1 MGMKAAVTTAAAI
14 LMIWM
19 LLSGC
24 LNSRFNRQEPS
35 EKVAMEEPSQ
45 PVTITL
51 RHILVRDGSRHN
63 LRMLQDVV
71 AETEKAVPG
80 LRIELEGVEDRV
92 NRFQK
97 LPVEMATRNAPDIF
111 SLFGGTDTIKYAKAG
126 RLLDVT
132 PFLDELKLKD
142 QFINLDEFTVD
153 GKVYG
158 LPTAGYVEG
167 IYYNKKI
174 FRDLGIPIPATWEQF
189 LASCGKLKANGIVP
203 LALGASDGWVANMMA
218 NTLWVRMAGPDV
230 VERIRAG
237 DAKWTDF
244 EVAAAYKAYV
254 TLIKEGYV
262 QSNSLAL
269 SLTEAQNEFRTG
281 KAAMIFDGTWASS
294 SYLDPNTSAVSD
306 FLGFMPFPAMGGPG
320 DGWINGSWS
329 SGYGFSS
336 ELSPE
341 QLIGAKNFI
350 RYMYSPQMQKRQLIE
365 TGALPAIHLQDF
377 NAEMNPAVA
386 EIMDVL
392 QQADGLFPAFDS
404 IVSAKVREALEQGT
418 QALIGGIMPPEE
430 MLRIVQHIQQDT
442 VANEIK

>member
-1 MGMKAAVTTAAAI
+1 MRAALTTAVI

-24 LNSRFNRQEPS
+24 LNARFTRPEPG
-35 EKVAMEEPSQ
+35 EEVAMDEPQ
-45 PVTITL
+45 TVTMTL
-51 RHILVRDGSRHN
+51 RHILVRDGSKHN
-63 LRMLQDVV
+63 LRLLQNVV

-132 PFLDELKLKD
+132 PFLEELKLKE

-153 GKVYG
+153 GRVYG

-174 FRDLGIPIPATWEQF
+174 FRDLGIPIPATWEEF
-189 LASCGKLKANGIVP
+189 LAACGKLKASGIVP
-203 LALGASDGWVANMMA
+203 LALGASDGWVTNMIA

-237 DAKWTDF
+237 DARWTDS
-244 EVAAAYKAYV
+244 EIIAAYKAYV
-254 TLIKEGYV
+254 TLITEGYV
-262 QSNSLAL
+262 QNNSLAL
-269 SLTEAQNEFRTG
+269 SFTEAQNEFQTG
-281 KAAMIFDGTWASS
+281 KAAMIFDGTWANS
-294 SYLDPNTSAVSD
+294 SYLDPHKSVVSD

-320 DGWINGSWS
+320 DGWMNGSWS

-336 ELSPE
+336 DLTPE
-341 QLIGAKNFI
+341 QLIGVKHFI
-350 RYMYSPQMQKRQLIE
+350 QNMYSPQMQKRQLIE
-365 TGALPAIHLQDF
+365 TGELPAIHLNDF
-377 NAEMNPAVA
+377 KAEMNPAVA

-392 QQADGLFPAFDS
+392 QQAEGLFPAFDS

-418 QALIGGIMPPEE
+418 QALIGGIMPPEQ
-430 MLRIVQHIQQDT
+430 MLSIVQHIQQEKA
-442 VANEIK
+442 ANEAK